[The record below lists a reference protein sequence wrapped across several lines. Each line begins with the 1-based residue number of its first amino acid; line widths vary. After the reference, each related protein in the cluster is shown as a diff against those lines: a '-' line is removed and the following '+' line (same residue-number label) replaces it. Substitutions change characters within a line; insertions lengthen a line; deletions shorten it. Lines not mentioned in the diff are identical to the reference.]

1 MSETHRAT
9 LIVVLS
15 SLFLTSLITAQLISS
30 KLALLTLPAIGVVAY
45 PTGTLAYAGTFF
57 ASDLTSEIFGKET
70 AQRLVNIG
78 FGMNFVML
86 AFVWIAIWAT
96 PAEGGV
102 SQEMFQTVIGTSTNI
117 VLGSLVAYIVSQ
129 NWDVFAFHGLR
140 RWTGGKW
147 LWLRNIGSTGTSQ
160 LLDTVLF
167 TVIAFMLVPDF
178 LGTGIR
184 LPMPVIIQTIIGQ
197 YILKLAIALGDT
209 PLVYAAVGVIRRR
222 TSIAPTAEPA

>member
-1 MSETHRAT
+1 MSESQRTS
-9 LIVVLS
+9 LIIALS
-15 SLFLTSLITAQLISS
+15 ALFLTSLVTAQLISS
-30 KLALLTLPAIGVVAY
+30 KLALLTLPVIGAVAY

-70 AQRLVNIG
+70 ARRLVHIG

-102 SQEMFQTVIGTSTNI
+102 PQGMFRTVIGTSTNI

-129 NWDVFAFHGLR
+129 TWDVFAFHGLR
-140 RWTGGKW
+140 RRTAGKW

-160 LLDTVLF
+160 LLDTILF
-167 TVIAFMLVPDF
+167 TVIAFMIVPDV
-178 LGTGIR
+178 LGSGIR
-184 LPMPVIIQTIIGQ
+184 LSLPVIVQTIIGQ
-197 YILKLAIALGDT
+197 YVLKLGIALADT
-209 PLVYAAVGVIRRR
+209 PLVYAAVRVIRRH
-222 TSIAPTAEPA
+222 SNIAPIAEPA

>member
-1 MSETHRAT
+1 MSESQRTT
-9 LIVVLS
+9 LIIGLS
-15 SLFLTSLITAQLISS
+15 ALFLTSLITAQLISS
-30 KLALLTLPAIGVVAY
+30 KLALLTIPIIGTVAY

-57 ASDLTSEIFGKET
+57 ASDLTGEIFGKET

-86 AFVWIAIWAT
+86 TFVWIAIWAT

-102 SQEMFQTVIGTSTNI
+102 SQEMFRTVIGTSTNI

-140 RWTGGKW
+140 RRTEGKW

-160 LLDTVLF
+160 LLDTILF
-167 TVIAFMLVPDF
+167 TVIAFMLVPDV

-197 YILKLAIALGDT
+197 YILKLGIALADT

-222 TSIAPTAEPA
+222 TSIAPIAEPA